1 MNHPSVVSEII
12 KSRKSVRSYTSQ
24 DVPIELIREILELS
38 SRSPSGSNTQ
48 PWKVYILKGSSKET
62 LSKNI
67 ITEFEKE
74 TAEERKRKILP
85 FQYSPLKWV
94 QPYINRRVEIAEK
107 MYTALEI
114 EYEDTVK
121 RQEHYRSNF
130 RFFGAPVGLLFTLDS
145 RLASGSLLD
154 YGMFLENIMLLA
166 QSYGLATCSIGFF
179 SEYPNPI
186 VETLKLNNN
195 ELVLCGMAIGYENME
210 SPVNHLQTPRVSVDS
225 FASFLS

>member
-1 MNHPSVVSEII
+1 MNSPSVVSEVI

-24 DVPIELIREILELS
+24 DVPIELIREILEVS

-48 PWKVYILKGSSKET
+48 PWNVYVLKGSSKET

-67 ITEFEKE
+67 ITDFEKE

-94 QPYINRRVEIAEK
+94 QPYTNRRIEIAEK
-107 MYTALEI
+107 MYTALGI
-114 EYEDTVK
+114 EYEDIVK

-130 RFFGAPVGLLFTLDS
+130 RFFGAPVGLLFTMDS

-179 SEYPNPI
+179 SEYPNPV

-195 ELVLCGMAIGYENME
+195 ELVLCGMAIGYENIE

-225 FASFLS
+225 FVSFLS

>member
-1 MNHPSVVSEII
+1 MNPPFVVSDVI

-24 DVPIELIREILELS
+24 DVPIELIREILEVS

-48 PWKVYILKGSSKET
+48 PWNVYVLKGTSKET

-85 FQYSPLKWV
+85 FQYSPLKWI
-94 QPYINRRVEIAEK
+94 QPYTNRRVEIAEK

-130 RFFGAPVGLLFTLDS
+130 RFFGAPVGLLFTMDS

-166 QSYGLATCSIGFF
+166 QNYGLATCSIGFF

-195 ELVLCGMAIGYENME
+195 ELVLCGMAIGYENIE